1 MRWQLIQTESN
12 VTALEGQ
19 ARVEVLKV
27 PIPFMACQVLYSFP
41 VNLKKFENVCHVCMI
56 FTDPTDQTPVG
67 DNSDISYI
75 STTLVCSLY
84 YF

>member
-1 MRWQLIQTESN
+1 VGALDRRKLAQLNLVGLMRWQLIQTESN

-56 FTDPTDQTPVG
+56 CTDPT
-67 DNSDISYI
+67 I
-75 STTLVCSLY
+75 
-84 YF
+84 